1 MVFLP
6 TACIAPLV
14 AGQPGLRRTDARK
27 HVQPSAR
34 SIAVSHLRLID
45 RYIVRSHL
53 QFDATD
59 DDAPAVHYL
68 VADTDVGRFCAG
80 GSSTGLGAPA
90 GCLQSPGSLGRDHS
104 RRNVEGSGHRDTHAT
119 LLVAARPGR
128 SLVHLERVALPKAG
142 ALKEVSIVTAESKK
156 KTNASAHAP
165 RFVVA

>member
-1 MVFLP
+1 MCSTLADDGSTPWEILFGRTLTYVMVFLP
-6 TACIAPLV
+6 CV
-14 AGQPGLRRTDARK
+14 YSSAGSWATGLRRTDARK

-80 GSSTGLGAPA
+80 RSSTGLGAPA
-90 GCLQSPGSLGRDHS
+90 GCFNPLGHWVVIIRGVMLKGVASRHS
-104 RRNVEGSGHRDTHAT
+104 CHITCRC
-119 LLVAARPGR
+119 
-128 SLVHLERVALPKAG
+128 
-142 ALKEVSIVTAESKK
+142 
-156 KTNASAHAP
+156 SAWAQP
-165 RFVVA
+165 CSS